1 MQVITP
7 SQVNNPILAK
17 QKSRPW
23 HFTPLALMVVSPNLM
38 TVNSKSSY
46 KSMKDVMDKACANPG
61 KIIHGGGDFGNVA
74 SLNSI
79 LLMRKIKCKWTY
91 TPFDDQG
98 ILKLLGNHI
107 DFVMEN
113 PGQLLQFVRA
123 GKMRIIAASEK
134 LGEFPKVQT
143 YDEAGYSF
151 PVLKQ
156 YRGLWMASGVDA
168 GAVKYWMG
176 IINKVRKD
184 ASFRKYVSKN
194 NLTAVFIK
202 RKKLEKMLK
211 TEFDNYMKLGT
222 ELNLIGKKKKKKK
235 KKKKQ
240 S

>member
-1 MQVITP
+1 
-7 SQVNNPILAK
+7 
-17 QKSRPW
+17 
-23 HFTPLALMVVSPNLM
+23 
-38 TVNSKSSY
+38 
-46 KSMKDVMDKACANPG
+46 
-61 KIIHGGGDFGNVA
+61 
-74 SLNSI
+74 
-79 LLMRKIKCKWTY
+79 
-91 TPFDDQG
+91 
-98 ILKLLGNHI
+98 
-107 DFVMEN
+107 
-113 PGQLLQFVRA
+113 
-123 GKMRIIAASEK
+123 EK

-222 ELNLIGKKKKKKK
+222 ELNLI
-235 KKKKQ
+235 
-240 S
+240 